1 MLVAALLVP
10 VNIVLSFALATWAEH
25 HKKTGFWWTF
35 GFSLILTPVI
45 GYLFARLKKDQPGI

>member
-45 GYLFARLKKDQPGI
+45 GYLFARLKK